1 MIRRNFIKKSI
12 LAAPLLSSGFSYGFH
27 GVPLNIGLAQWS
39 FHRTIRSGKLKNLDF
54 AKAAKDQFDI
64 NVVEFVNQFFFDK
77 AKNKT
82 YLSELRQRSDDI
94 GVKNLLI
101 MIDDEGSLG
110 DTRKQR
116 RYKAIENHK
125 KWVEAAQFIG
135 CNHIRVNAAGNGN
148 EEDVSKYASE
158 SLNALGEF
166 SKSYD
171 IDIIVENHGGYSSN
185 AKWLSEVIENAKLN
199 NIGSLPDFGNFCIR
213 SGPKKLSDWG
223 SLNGCAVEYDK
234 YKGVSELLPY
244 ARSVSAK
251 SINFNDEGDCIEI
264 DFYKM
269 MSIVKKSNYSGYV
282 SIEYEGTSHSEVEG
296 IMLTKKLMNK
306 AWLAA

>member
-1 MIRRNFIKKSI
+1 MLRRNFIKKSI
-12 LAAPLLSSGFSYGFH
+12 LSLPLLSSGFSYGFH
-27 GVPLNIGLAQWS
+27 REPLNIGLAQWS

-64 NVVEFVNQFFFDK
+64 NVVEFVNQFFMDK
-77 AKNKT
+77 AKNKA

-101 MIDDEGSLG
+101 MIDDEGNLG
-110 DTRKQR
+110 DTRKR
-116 RYKAIENHK
+116 RRKKAVENHK

-135 CNHIRVNAAGNGN
+135 CSHIRVNAAGKGS

-166 SKSYD
+166 SKPYN

-185 AKWLSEVIENAKLN
+185 AKWLTEVIENAKLN
-199 NIGSLPDFGNFCIR
+199 NIGSLPDFGNFCVR
-213 SGPKKLSDWG
+213 SKPKKLSDWG
-223 SLNGCAVEYDK
+223 GLDGCAVEYDK
-234 YKGVSELLPY
+234 YKGLSELLPY

-269 MSIVKKSNYSGYV
+269 MRIVKTSNYSGYV
-282 SIEYEGTSHSEVEG
+282 SIEYEGTSHSEADG
-296 IMLTKKLMNK
+296 IQLTKNLMNK
-306 AWLAA
+306 AWDAA